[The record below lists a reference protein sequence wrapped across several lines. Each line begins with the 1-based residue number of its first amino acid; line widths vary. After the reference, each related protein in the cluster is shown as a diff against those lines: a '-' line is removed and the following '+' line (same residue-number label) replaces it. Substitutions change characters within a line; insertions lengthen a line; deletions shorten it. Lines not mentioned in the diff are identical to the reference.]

1 MLTQIDIGLFDPD
14 AHYNGFKNRIIN
26 GAMMIDQRNAGASY
40 TVATGAVYYT
50 VDRWAAYC
58 TGANITTQRVAGPT
72 PYQYAVQ
79 ITGATSN
86 TLIQYLQRIES
97 YNCYDLAGQSIT
109 FSCTLKAS
117 TATTVNVYF
126 ANANS
131 TDNYAG
137 ATTFASTSFNVTT
150 SAQTFTFTTT
160 AAANVVNGMYVMFA
174 FNSGLGAGVT
184 FQITSCQL
192 EKGTTATS
200 FDYRPYGTELALCQ
214 RYFYNATPSN
224 PYGFLTMGATLS
236 TTSGSW
242 QIPLPVPMRTTPT
255 FAYSGTIVIKNLS
268 GAVISSFAG
277 PYGTGSPCNSA
288 EGDFTCATTTSG
300 AAAFINF
307 NNAGKLATFSAEL

>member
-214 RYFYNATPSN
+214 RYFFNFNNVYQAV
-224 PYGFLTMGATLS
+224 LLS
-236 TTSGSW
+236 GTAVTGY
-242 QIPLPVPMRTTPT
+242 IYPVTMRTTPT
-255 FAYSGTIVIKNLS
+255 L
-268 GAVISSFAG
+268 
-277 PYGTGSPCNSA
+277 
-288 EGDFTCATTTSG
+288 TSG
-300 AAAFINF
+300 ASGFVCAAPTNTGASAIYCTTTGSYSLT
-307 NNAGKLATFSAEL
+307 ASAEL